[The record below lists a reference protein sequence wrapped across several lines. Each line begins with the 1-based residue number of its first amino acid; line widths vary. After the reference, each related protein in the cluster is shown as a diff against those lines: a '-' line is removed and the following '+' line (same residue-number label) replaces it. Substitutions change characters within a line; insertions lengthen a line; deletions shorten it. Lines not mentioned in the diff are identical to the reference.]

1 MELNHLKE
9 LYAPIIDEIL
19 ERCRITDEF
28 IDKEKYQIF
37 LATIWGNAVVDPNGA
52 GLEEVDL
59 EVLHDYLNIELQEIV
74 GSGATLTTCFEF
86 IVSKRGQDSLDR
98 QKITSRHRAFLNYFA
113 RLILARDIQI

>member
-1 MELNHLKE
+1 MELNNLKE
-9 LYAPIIDEIL
+9 LYAPAIDEIL

-37 LATIWGNAVVDPNGA
+37 LATIWGNAVVDPKGA
-52 GLEEVDL
+52 GLEETDL
-59 EVLHDYLNIELQEIV
+59 ETLHDYLNIELQEVV
-74 GSGATLTTCFEF
+74 GAEATLTTCFEF
-86 IVSKRGQDSLDR
+86 IVSKKGQDSLDR